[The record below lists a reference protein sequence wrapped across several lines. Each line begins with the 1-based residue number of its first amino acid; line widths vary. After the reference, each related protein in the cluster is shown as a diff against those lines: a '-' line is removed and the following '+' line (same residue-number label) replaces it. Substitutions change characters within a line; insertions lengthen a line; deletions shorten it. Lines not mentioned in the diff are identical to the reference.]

1 MIILKKKKK
10 NKQIDELRR
19 KNKWQLLFNVKKM
32 DINHLGGGP
41 VIRAWD

>member
-32 DINHLGGGP
+32 DI
-41 VIRAWD
+41 